1 MTAAPAP
8 LIAARP
14 VLTITGLRKSYDDVE
29 VLKGV
34 DVTFREGEL
43 VAMIGLSG
51 AGKSTFIRCVNRMVE
66 PSAGSIV
73 FDDGVAMEKLR
84 GRALRTR
91 RGQIGM
97 IFQHYNLVGRV
108 NVIKNVMHGVLG
120 RVPLWKSLLGLYPQA
135 DKREALALLHEVGLA
150 DQVYKRADALSGG
163 QMQRVGICRAVMQK
177 PRILLA
183 DEPIASLDP
192 KSSTVVMDALAR
204 IVGQRGLCAIVNLHQ
219 VDVARQYAD
228 RIVGLRGG
236 RIVFDGPPSE
246 LTEAIVAQIYAGPG
260 QDLVPPTPE
269 SLVRAGELVDA

>member
-1 MTAAPAP
+1 MNAPA
-8 LIAARP
+8 LLK
-14 VLTITGLRKSYDDVE
+14 VTGLRKSYDDVE

-34 DVTFREGEL
+34 DVEFREGEF

-51 AGKSTFIRCVNRMVE
+51 AGKSTFIRCVNRLVE
-66 PSAGSIV
+66 PSAGTMV

-84 GRALRTR
+84 GRALRR
-91 RGQIGM
+91 RRQQIGM

-120 RVPLWKSLLGLYPQA
+120 RVPLWKSLLGLYPQE
-135 DKREALALLHEVGLA
+135 DKREALALLHEVGLG
-150 DQVYKRADALSGG
+150 DQVYKRGDALSGG

-204 IVGQRGLCAIVNLHQ
+204 IVEGRGLCAIVNLHQ

-228 RIVGLRGG
+228 RILGLRGG
-236 RIVFDGPPSE
+236 RIIFDGPPSE
-246 LTEAIVAQIYAGPG
+246 LTDAIVAQIYAAPG
-260 QDLVPPTPE
+260 TDVVDDSPAALAA
-269 SLVRAGELVDA
+269 LDRELVDA

>member
-1 MTAAPAP
+1 MNAPA
-8 LIAARP
+8 
-14 VLTITGLRKSYDDVE
+14 VLTVTGLRKSYDDVE

-34 DVTFREGEL
+34 DVEFREGEF

-51 AGKSTFIRCVNRMVE
+51 AGKSTFIRCVNRLVE
-66 PSAGSIV
+66 PSAGTMV

-84 GRALRTR
+84 GRALRR
-91 RGQIGM
+91 RRQQIGM

-120 RVPLWKSLLGLYPQA
+120 RVPLWKSLLGLYPQE
-135 DKREALALLHEVGLA
+135 DKREALALLHEVGLG
-150 DQVYKRADALSGG
+150 DQVYKRGDALSGG

-204 IVGQRGLCAIVNLHQ
+204 IVEGRGLCAIVNLHQ

-228 RIVGLRGG
+228 RILGLRGG
-236 RIVFDGPPSE
+236 RIIFDGPPSE
-246 LTEAIVAQIYAGPG
+246 LTDAIVAQIYAAPG
-260 QDLVPPTPE
+260 TDVVADTPAA
-269 SLVRAGELVDA
+269 LAALDPAPNRELVDA